1 MRCCLHGNLEA
12 LAKSAESG
20 TLAINN
26 KMERTLTSTS
36 PARDRL
42 LIAATEVVNE
52 VGAGH
57 LTLDRVAASAG
68 VSKGGL
74 LYHFATKRELIQAM
88 IIEVVA
94 GFTQNIEAKIAGRKG
109 SPNIRL
115 SAAIQAMKERTPSE
129 KLQQRALLAASAED
143 PELLEPAKVAL
154 KKHFDEVRAEATEPN
169 VALTVL
175 LAVEGLR
182 FLELFDL
189 LPLKHSEVDSM
200 LEKLGDM
207 SAPEK

>member
-1 MRCCLHGNLEA
+1 MA
-12 LAKSAESG
+12 STPTAK
-20 TLAINN
+20 
-26 KMERTLTSTS
+26 
-36 PARDRL
+36 DRL

-88 IIEVVA
+88 IIEVLADFNQKIEDKMA
-94 GFTQNIEAKIAGRKG
+94 GVSGA
-109 SPNIRL
+109 PNIRL
-115 SAAIQAMKERTPSE
+115 AAAIQVIKERTPSE

-143 PELLEPAKVAL
+143 PELLEPAKIAL
-154 KKHFDEVRAEATEPN
+154 KKHFDEIRAQATEPD
-169 VALTVL
+169 VVLTVL
-175 LAVEGLR
+175 LAIEGLH
-182 FLELFDL
+182 FMELFDL

-200 LEKLGDM
+200 LEKLMDM
-207 SAPEK
+207 SSHE